1 MDNTMLNI
9 ASASENESGVISLRD
24 YIAEQAPEK
33 PYKLIAFYNTGETRR
48 DIKEP
53 NTMQILNLLDK
64 ECTKLGCEFHY
75 IDFVGTYIERK
86 NGKTFLNAFE
96 IDKKTGEYI
105 KIDTDN
111 PDSKG
116 GNYQKPIEINPE
128 DTILMPRDSG
138 LSSSYNQRNRNW
150 FDLINELELDGYFA
164 INSLHTFEICA
175 SKNLTDI
182 YFRRN
187 NLMSPKTVSI
197 THSADTERA
206 FKLLDTDFPIVLKAS
221 TGTQTGVG
229 VVIIESMRNLA
240 ATVEM
245 LLLFDKNIPL
255 IIQEYIKTDYD
266 VRAMV
271 VQDKVV
277 GAMKRK
283 VIVNDFRSNVSLGA
297 KAEPIKLTE
306 LEEFECIKAS
316 QMVKGNVIGVDFIP
330 AKNRE
335 TEHPYFLE
343 VNSNAG
349 LTGIEEV
356 QPGIT
361 KTILKHFMNRD
372 NWT

>member
-1 MDNTMLNI
+1 MEKFKSFIT
-9 ASASENESGVISLRD
+9 EEK
-24 YIAEQAPEK
+24 EQ
-33 PYKLIAFYNTGETRR
+33 PYKMIAFYNTGEVRR

-53 NTMQILNLLDK
+53 NTMQILELLKK
-64 ECTKLGCEFHY
+64 ECSKIGCEFYY

-86 NGKTFLNAFE
+86 DNKTFLQAFE
-96 IDKKTGEYI
+96 IDDKTGEYI
-105 KIDTDN
+105 KIDAGN
-111 PDSKG
+111 PKSKN

-128 DTILMPRDSG
+128 NTILMPRDSG
-138 LSSSYNQRNRNW
+138 LSSSYSQRNRNW

-187 NLMSPKTVSI
+187 NLKSPKTVSI

-206 FKLLDTDFPIVLKAS
+206 FELLNTKFPIVLKAS

-245 LLLFDKNIPL
+245 LLLFDKNMPL

-283 VIVNDFRSNVSLGA
+283 VIVDDFRSNVSLGA
-297 KAEPIKLTE
+297 KAESIELTN
-306 LEEFECIKAS
+306 LETEECIKAA
-316 QMVKGNVIGVDFIP
+316 QMVKGQVIGVDFIP

-335 TEHPYFLE
+335 KEQPYILE
-343 VNSNAG
+343 VNSMPG
-349 LTGIEEV
+349 FGGIEKLKKGLV
-356 QPGIT
+356 QE
-361 KTILKHFMNRD
+361 ILEHFKNRN
-372 NWT
+372 NWRK

>member
-1 MDNTMLNI
+1 MVNSFNSYLT
-9 ASASENESGVISLRD
+9 
-24 YIAEQAPEK
+24 EQEGLE
-33 PYKLIAFYNTGETRR
+33 PYKLIAFYNTGEIRR

-64 ECTKLGCEFHY
+64 ECTKIGCEFHY

-86 NGKTFLNAFE
+86 NGKTFLHAFE

-105 KIDTDN
+105 KIDASN
-111 PDSKG
+111 PESKN
-116 GNYQKPIEINPE
+116 GNYQKPIEINP
-128 DTILMPRDSG
+128 DNTIIMPRDSG
-138 LSSSYNQRNRNW
+138 LSSSYSQRNRNW
-150 FDLINELELDGYFA
+150 FDLINELELDGYLA

-182 YFRRN
+182 YFKRN
-187 NLMSPKTVSI
+187 NLRSPKTVSL

-206 FKLLDTDFPIVLKAS
+206 FKLLDTDFPIILKAS

-229 VVIIESMRNLA
+229 VVIIESMRNLS

-245 LLLFDKNIPL
+245 LLLFDKNMPL

-283 VIVNDFRSNVSLGA
+283 VIVDDFRSNVSLGA
-297 KAEPIKLTE
+297 KAEKIELTE
-306 LEEFECIKAS
+306 LETEECIKAA

-335 TEHPYFLE
+335 TEQPYFLE

-356 QPGIT
+356 HPGIT
-361 KTILKHFMNRD
+361 NTILTHFKDRT
-372 NWT
+372 NWS